1 MKKLF
6 LPESTSVTS
15 FAVVG
20 NLWTALV
27 LYLLAINFLSFLL
40 MGIDKLKAK
49 KENARRIPEK
59 TLFLFALLGGS
70 VGSILGM
77 RIFHHKTKHWY
88 FVWGMP
94 IILIAQIAL
103 AVWLLM

>member
-6 LPESTSVTS
+6 LPESTSVTG